1 MVKGQILG
9 GGGLKGGR
17 FEKGGGGGSIPVER
31 ERSQCKLIKA
41 GGRAWGCFQA
51 S

>member
-1 MVKGQILG
+1 MVCGKGPDILRR
-9 GGGLKGGR
+9 GLEG
-17 FEKGGGGGSIPVER
+17 ESIPVER

-41 GGRAWGCFQA
+41 EARAWGCFQA